1 MTIAKEYPHSR
12 WVIGRSLIRTF
23 LACATKDTA
32 VYEMSDEQ
40 AQNKKLSQDLFL
52 SKRMITFAPDD
63 ES

>member
-23 LACATKDTA
+23 QASATKDAA

-40 AQNKKLSQDLFL
+40 AQKK
-52 SKRMITFAPDD
+52 KM
-63 ES
+63 

>member
-1 MTIAKEYPHSR
+1 MQNLEISTESNTHFGGWCHKR
-12 WVIGRSLIRTF
+12 CCNQF
-23 LACATKDTA
+23 K
-32 VYEMSDEQ
+32 SDEQ